1 MATTSTKKTANVT
14 TFFEEYARALSSFS
28 PERISQFY
36 NVPLAIYSDEGIR
49 MVKASSE
56 TLAFWMDGIKQYE
69 MQNIERATPKI
80 LTQEQ
85 LSEKTFI
92 CKVLWRNFDRSD
104 REVGTE
110 TNFYILTENND
121 QLKISGLII
130 MAQ

>member
-1 MATTSTKKTANVT
+1 MATTAQT
-14 TFFEEYARALSSFS
+14 TTVKAFFEEYAEALASYS

-36 NVPLAIYSDEGIR
+36 NVPVAIYSDQGIR

-56 TLAFWMDGIKQYE
+56 TLAFWKEGIKQYE
-69 MQNIERATPKI
+69 AQGIEKAIAKI
-80 LTQEQ
+80 LTEEQ
-85 LSEKTFI
+85 LSEKTFV

-110 TNFYILTENND
+110 TNFYILTESND

-130 MAQ
+130 MAR